1 MIKIFLV
8 DDHDIVRAGIKRILE
23 DLKGVTV
30 TGEASTGEDAVVW
43 CRQHQCDI
51 VLMDMNLPGIDGIE
65 ATKRVL
71 RANPDARVI
80 MLTVQSNDPIPSQVM
95 KAGAYGFVTKGAAPE
110 VMIKAIEE
118 VYAGNRYLEPEIA
131 QMMAL
136 ERFSA
141 SSKKEVGED
150 GNPFKL
156 LADRELQIST
166 MISQGL
172 KVNEI
177 ADRLAISPKTVNS
190 YRYRV
195 FKKLNINGDVELTRL
210 ALRYGYGGI
219 AGN

>member
-1 MIKIFLV
+1 VISIFLV

-30 TGEASTGEDAVVW
+30 VGEAATGEEAVAW

>member
-30 TGEASTGEDAVVW
+30 AGEASTGEDAVVW

-95 KAGAYGFVTKGAAPE
+95 KAGQALKGKIWKILKQFHST
-110 VMIKAIEE
+110 VMN
-118 VYAGNRYLEPEIA
+118 G
-131 QMMAL
+131 
-136 ERFSA
+136 ERQQQTQ
-141 SSKKEVGED
+141 SSE
-150 GNPFKL
+150 
-156 LADRELQIST
+156 
-166 MISQGL
+166 
-172 KVNEI
+172 
-177 ADRLAISPKTVNS
+177 
-190 YRYRV
+190 
-195 FKKLNINGDVELTRL
+195 
-210 ALRYGYGGI
+210 
-219 AGN
+219 

>member
-1 MIKIFLV
+1 MTKSIKKV
-8 DDHDIVRAGIKRILE
+8 CV
-23 DLKGVTV
+23 V
-30 TGEASTGEDAVVW
+30 TGT
-43 CRQHQCDI
+43 
-51 VLMDMNLPGIDGIE
+51 
-65 ATKRVL
+65 
-71 RANPDARVI
+71 RAE
-80 MLTVQSNDPIPSQVM
+80 
-95 KAGAYGFVTKGAAPE
+95 YGLLYWL
-110 VMIKAIEE
+110 IKAIEE

>member
-1 MIKIFLV
+1 MISIFLV

-30 TGEASTGEDAVVW
+30 VGEAATGEEAVAW

>member
-1 MIKIFLV
+1 VISIFLV

-30 TGEASTGEDAVVW
+30 VGEAATGEEAVAW

-95 KAGAYGFVTKGAAPE
+95 KAGAYGFLTKGAAPE

>member
-30 TGEASTGEDAVVW
+30 AGEASTGEDAVVW

>member
-1 MIKIFLV
+1 
-8 DDHDIVRAGIKRILE
+8 
-23 DLKGVTV
+23 
-30 TGEASTGEDAVVW
+30 
-43 CRQHQCDI
+43 
-51 VLMDMNLPGIDGIE
+51 MDMNLPGIDGIE